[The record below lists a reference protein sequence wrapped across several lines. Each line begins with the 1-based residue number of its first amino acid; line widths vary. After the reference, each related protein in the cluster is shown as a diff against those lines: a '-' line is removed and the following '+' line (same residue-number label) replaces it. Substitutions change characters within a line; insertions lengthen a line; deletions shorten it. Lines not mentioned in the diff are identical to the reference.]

1 MSSVLQLMRTTL
13 DIDADILSAV
23 KARARR
29 ERRSAGA
36 VLSDLV
42 RQALTGSA
50 ASVSSAGDEVFCG
63 FRPLRADGRVVSDE
77 TVERLRDDLGI

>member
-1 MSSVLQLMRTTL
+1 MRTTL
-13 DIDADILSAV
+13 DIDPDILSAV

-36 VLSDLV
+36 VLSELA
-42 RQALTGSA
+42 RQALTGA
-50 ASVSSAGDEVFCG
+50 AAPQPSSDAEAFFG

-77 TVERLRDDLGI
+77 TIERLREELGI